1 MFKQLNQ
8 ADQQDTMRI
17 VNALEATVTATV
29 WVECSDE
36 TEARSIAESAWQ
48 PRLDGA
54 CIDPTIEA
62 IYDYDVDTY
71 AGDTYTTDVEQV
83 QP

>member
-1 MFKQLNQ
+1 MQKYKVQLQ
-8 ADQQDTMRI
+8 A
-17 VNALEATVTATV
+17 VVTATV

-36 TEARSIAESAWQ
+36 HDAKNIAESAWT

-62 IYDYDVDTY
+62 VYDYDVDTY
-71 AGDTYTTDVEQV
+71 AGRTYTADVEKGEQ
-83 QP
+83 